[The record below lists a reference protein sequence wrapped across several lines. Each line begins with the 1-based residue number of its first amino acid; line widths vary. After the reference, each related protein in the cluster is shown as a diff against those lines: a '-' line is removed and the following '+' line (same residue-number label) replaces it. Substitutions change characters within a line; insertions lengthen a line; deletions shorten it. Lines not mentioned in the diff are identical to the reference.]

1 MMKRKQ
7 IQLTTRQAQLI
18 RREASR
24 RGVSDAALIRS
35 LVDELERAGTRR
47 VADDRWERTLAAV
60 GRFRSGHSDI
70 ARDHDRHLGGA
81 FRR

>member
-7 IQLTTRQAQLI
+7 IQLSPRQLQLV
-18 RREASR
+18 RREAAR
-24 RGVSDAALIRS
+24 RGISDAALIRS

-47 VADDRWERTLAAV
+47 AADERWERALAAV
-60 GRFRSGHSDI
+60 GRFRSGRTDI
-70 ARDHDRHLGGA
+70 ARAHDRHLGDA